1 VGNDTPD
8 LAADLADAS
17 AASSAVT
24 WLSLAEIGAILGE
37 SPSRV
42 RRLLEDHFLI
52 GSARTG
58 SFRVPALFLQND
70 ELIASLRGTIMVLQ
84 DAGFS
89 NDEVIDWLLAV
100 DDTIGVAP
108 IEALRAGR
116 KSEVRRVAR
125 TLA

>member
-1 VGNDTPD
+1 M
-8 LAADLADAS
+8 
-17 AASSAVT
+17 T